1 MSAEATTAKIHLTGA
16 MICPPDRLAAVRAAL
31 PDHIR
36 LTRAEPG
43 CLRFEV
49 TEARGGRFEVDKQ
62 FTDRAAFDA
71 HQARGA
77 ASDWARVTAGLPR
90 EYEVTEV

>member
-1 MSAEATTAKIHLTGA
+1 MTVHLTGRL
-16 MICPPDRLAAVRAAL
+16 ICTTEAEAARVRAHL
-31 PDHIR
+31 PEHIR

-49 TEARGGRFEVDKQ
+49 TPLDPLTWQVAEE

-71 HQARGA
+71 HQAR
-77 ASDWARVTAGLPR
+77 TAGSEWFRQTRGIRRDFALR
-90 EYEVTEV
+90 G